1 MNLSVQQYQP
11 KTLKRLGDTGFLVEW
26 KDGHRSE
33 YPFPYLRRMCPC
45 AECSAIRHKGLDVHS
60 LFAPDGDGDYS
71 LIQVSDDVLPLDIQL
86 VGRYAVQFQWSDG
99 HSTGIYSFQ
108 TLKEMC
114 PCPECTGNIDK
125 NEVDPTMS
133 RPEFQPEKHE
143 ISPRTLKDKL
153 ESDQHILLLDVRE
166 PNEYEIAH
174 LEGATLIPLNDL
186 PQNADQ
192 LDRQTEIVTYCH
204 HGMRSLQ
211 AAAFLYQNGFDNVK
225 SLAGGIDRWAV
236 EIDPALSRY

>member
-1 MNLSVQQYQP
+1 MNLSAQQYQP

-71 LIQVSDDVLPLDIQL
+71 LIQVSGDVLPLDIQL
-86 VGRYAVQFQWSDG
+86 VGRYAVQFRWSDG

-114 PCPECTGNIDK
+114 PCAECNAHIDT
-125 NEVDPTMS
+125 NEGDPTMS
-133 RPEFQPEKHE
+133 RPEFQPDKHE
-143 ISPRTLKDKL
+143 ISPCDLKDKL
-153 ESDQHILLLDVRE
+153 DSGDQIALLDVRE
-166 PNEYEIAH
+166 PDEYDIVH

-204 HGMRSLQ
+204 HGMRSLH

-225 SLAGGIDRWAV
+225 SLAGGIDQWAV
-236 EIDPALSRY
+236 EIDPALARY